1 MPEKNDSPIVPAPS
15 IAEIPSPTTTPR
27 SNEPVDHA
35 IPDGGYGWVIVFS
48 VFTINAFTWGVLA
61 SYGVYLAH
69 YLSHSIFPGATSLDF
84 AYIGGLNFGVS
95 MLAAS
100 PVTYL
105 IRHAGTHLPMALG
118 VVVQTSGF
126 VAASFATSI
135 WHLYLT
141 QGILVGLGVG
151 LLFIPSVSVTSQWF
165 DKKRA
170 LANSINSAGSGVGGI
185 IISLA
190 TTPMINKLSLAW
202 SLRIIGIVS
211 ATMNILAICLIRNR
225 NKVIRPPMHPFN
237 INLFLQLPV
246 FLLLSWGFF
255 SMVGYVVIIYSL
267 SDFGRSI
274 GLNASQAS
282 SVTAI
287 MNLGTAL
294 GRPCIGLLSDRY
306 GRIEVAGLTTL
317 ATAGTIWG
325 LWMPAQSYALTV
337 VFALL
342 NGGTAGVFWMTIST
356 LSVEVTSLTSLPSML
371 ALAFGTIILPT
382 TFTEVVA
389 LKMRQPASSRPYL
402 YPQIFTG
409 LAYLM
414 ASAMMLGL
422 WIVLR
427 RRKRGESK

>member
-1 MPEKNDSPIVPAPS
+1 MSEKHDSPTVPPPS
-15 IAEIPSPTTTPR
+15 IGEIPLTTTTPP

-61 SYGVYLAH
+61 SYGVYLAY

-105 IRHAGTHLPMALG
+105 IRHTGTHLPMALG
-118 VVVQTSGF
+118 VVIQTSGF
-126 VAASFATSI
+126 IAASFATSI

-190 TTPMINKLSLAW
+190 TTPMINNLSLAW
-202 SLRIIGIVS
+202 SLQIIGIVS
-211 ATMNILAICLIRNR
+211 ATMNILATCLIRNR

-237 INLFLQLPV
+237 IHLFRQLPV

-255 SMVGYVVIIYSL
+255 SMLGYIVIMYSL

-287 MNLGTAL
+287 MNLGTAV

-317 ATAGTIWG
+317 ATAVTIWG

-342 NGGTAGVFWMTIST
+342 NGGIAGVFWMVSPPSAPPPPPPNPPIHPDNIHALGRSNISHLPSLDARSRLWHHYPPNNLHRSRRAQDT
-356 LSVEVTSLTSLPSML
+356 PTSILAALSV
-371 ALAFGTIILPT
+371 
-382 TFTEVVA
+382 
-389 LKMRQPASSRPYL
+389 
-402 YPQIFTG
+402 
-409 LAYLM
+409 
-414 ASAMMLGL
+414 SADLHRLG
-422 WIVLR
+422 VSN
-427 RRKRGESK
+427 G